1 MKFWTEIRRRVLTDE
16 ISKRQACREY
26 DIHWNTLK
34 KILTHPDP
42 PGYQMSKP
50 RPKSKLDD
58 FLPIIHQILK
68 DDQKA
73 PRKQRHTAKRI
84 WQRLKQEHG
93 FDGGYSIVSAAV
105 AKYKNHHKEVFL
117 PLAHDPGEAQVDF
130 GEAKIILAGEQVS
143 VALFAISFPYSGAL
157 YVQAFP
163 KECTEVFLEGHRRAF
178 EFFGA
183 VPKRISYDNL
193 KIAVAKIVGNRE
205 REVTKEFLRL
215 QSHYLFK
222 AHFCIVRRPNEKG
235 HVERLI
241 EVARKQFLVPVPQ
254 ISSLEE
260 LNQSLEQLVLDFQE
274 SRTFGKEQSK
284 RELLQSELEQWLP
297 LPQQS
302 FEARRMTTIRSDTQ
316 ALVRFETNSYSVP
329 VEYAHRSL
337 TLIATIDE
345 IRLIYENKLIA
356 RHKRSWERE
365 QYCFEPIHYLALL
378 ERKPGGY
385 DFAKPVKDW
394 DLPECFTTLRR
405 RLEAKW
411 EGPGTREFIRV
422 LRLLEKHSLKML
434 TRAVEHALSIGTLEV
449 DAVRVLLEFTKEEP
463 VQVFSLDGR
472 PHLKHVV
479 VQQTDVTVYQSLLLG
494 SSP

>member
-50 RPKSKLDD
+50 RPKGKLDD
-58 FLPIIHQILK
+58 FLPIIHEILK

-105 AKYKNHHKEVFL
+105 AKYKNNHKEVFL

-193 KIAVAKIVGNRE
+193 KIAVAKIVGSRE

-222 AHFCIVRRPNEKG
+222 AHFCLVRRPNEKG
-235 HVERLI
+235 HVEHLI

-254 ISSLEE
+254 VSSLEE
-260 LNQSLEQLVLDFQE
+260 LNQQLEQFVLEFQD

-302 FEARRMTTIRSDTQ
+302 FEARRMTTVRSDTQ

-329 VEYAHRSL
+329 VEYAHRPL

-345 IRLIYENKLIA
+345 IRLIHENKLIA
-356 RHKRSWERE
+356 RHKRSWKRE
-365 QYCFEPIHYLALL
+365 QYSFEPVHYLALL

-394 DLPECFTTLRR
+394 DLPECFSTLRR

-411 EGPGTREFIRV
+411 EGPGTREFIQV
-422 LRLLEKHSLKML
+422 LRLLEKHSVKML
-434 TRAVEHALSIGTLEV
+434 TKAVEYALSIGTLEV
-449 DAVRVLLEFTKEEP
+449 DAVRVLLEYTKEEP

-479 VQQTDVTVYQSLLLG
+479 VQQTDVTVYQSLLQG

>member
-1 MKFWTEIRRRVLTDE
+1 MNPQT
-16 ISKRQACREY
+16 
-26 DIHWNTLK
+26 
-34 KILTHPDP
+34 
-42 PGYQMSKP
+42 G
-50 RPKSKLDD
+50 
-58 FLPIIHQILK
+58 
-68 DDQKA
+68 
-73 PRKQRHTAKRI
+73 
-84 WQRLKQEHG
+84 
-93 FDGGYSIVSAAV
+93 
-105 AKYKNHHKEVFL
+105 
-117 PLAHDPGEAQVDF
+117 
-130 GEAKIILAGEQVS
+130 
-143 VALFAISFPYSGAL
+143 SG
-157 YVQAFP
+157 
-163 KECTEVFLEGHRRAF
+163 
-178 EFFGA
+178 
-183 VPKRISYDNL
+183 
-193 KIAVAKIVGNRE
+193 
-205 REVTKEFLRL
+205 
-215 QSHYLFK
+215 
-222 AHFCIVRRPNEKG
+222 
-235 HVERLI
+235 
-241 EVARKQFLVPVPQ
+241 
-254 ISSLEE
+254 LEE
-260 LNQSLEQLVLDFQE
+260 LNQSLEQFVVQFQE

-316 ALVRFETNSYSVP
+316 ALVRFETNSYSIP

-434 TRAVEHALSIGTLEV
+434 TKAVEHALSIGTLEV

-463 VQVFSLDGR
+463 VQIFSLDGR

-479 VQQTDVTVYQSLLLG
+479 VEQTDVTVYQSLLQG
-494 SSP
+494 SSS